1 MEFNNKNN
9 KSERFQHSGL
19 KCFPFTAA
27 CLCNFISSDIIMT
40 LIFQLSGE
48 FQSWFCA
55 SNVKI
60 KNSQQLFFLVKLL
73 DNISK
78 WFFVKEEKGKKER
91 KMAWL
96 CYGKKIQI
104 SLVSLGKKKS
114 VCGGGGSQYWV
125 FYLILSAMGN
135 KETALEYNRSE
146 RRSGSCSEIQWYVK

>member
-78 WFFVKEEKGKKER
+78 WFFVKGEKGKKKR
-91 KMAWL
+91 
-96 CYGKKIQI
+96 GKWHG
-104 SLVSLGKKKS
+104 SVMVKKYRFRWSCWEKKEC
-114 VCGGGGSQYWV
+114 VWGGGSQYWV

-135 KETALEYNRSE
+135 KETALEYNRSK
-146 RRSGSCSEIQWYVK
+146 RRSSSCSEIQWYVK